1 MYSNFIG
8 RRNFIVFYIFTLV
21 IEIHKMDNTFRIKK
35 TRDTV
40 SRSKQNDIVSGT
52 LDSIHQNIIGTLKE
66 TTTSFLELN
75 QKMKELEEKI
85 QSLEDSNVLADILH
99 VSKLTNELKQLE
111 SRLAQE
117 NPVQDY
123 YLKNADI
130 MLKYYGSS
138 EKARAM
144 NMTPADQ
151 NTFMKFLAPAVS
163 QTETS
168 GHSKKEL
175 FTEYTSRMKLNT
187 GQDDAPEKQVFAEHC
202 EECNIARDELSDE
215 GVLVCPKCGSEEYM
229 MVVSDFPSF
238 RDPPKERNN
247 YAYKKINHLNEI
259 LNQFQ
264 AKESTIIPDEVMHE
278 VICEIKKRRIQN
290 LAELTEKDMRE
301 ILKKLNR
308 SKYYEHATH
317 ILSRLNGNPPPTI
330 TPEIEEKVRAMFQEI
345 QAPFLLYCPDDR
357 TNFLSYSYILY
368 KFFELLE
375 LDEYKVYFPLLKS
388 RDRLIQH
395 DQIWKKICDY
405 LRWEFIQSV

>member
-1 MYSNFIG
+1 MEN
-8 RRNFIVFYIFTLV
+8 VFRT
-21 IEIHKMDNTFRIKK
+21 KK
-35 TRDTV
+35 IRDTS
-40 SRSKQNDIVSGT
+40 SRTKTNDMVSGT
-52 LDSIHQNIIGTLKE
+52 LDSIHQNVVSGLRDTDSE
-66 TTTSFLELN
+66 VLN
-75 QKMKELEEKI
+75 SRLTELEQELSSI
-85 QSLEDSNVLADILH
+85 ENIFTIDAILQS
-99 VSKLTNELKQLE
+99 SKLQLE
-111 SRLAQE
+111 INQIHKTLDE
-117 NPVQDY
+117 DNPVESY

-130 MLKYYGSS
+130 MLKYYGIA
-138 EKARAM
+138 EKTQLGVS
-144 NMTPADQ
+144 NSTNQ
-151 NTFMKFLAPAVS
+151 NTILKYL
-163 QTETS
+163 TS
-168 GHSKKEL
+168 STNTDSVGTSKKEL
-175 FTEYTSRMKLNT
+175 FEQYASRMKFNT
-187 GQDDAPEKQVFAEHC
+187 NTSTESTTHDTSEHC
-202 EECNIARDELSDE
+202 DRCNVSREEIGSE
-215 GVLVCPKCGSEEYM
+215 GILICPICGSEEYM
-229 MVVSDFPSF
+229 LVVSDFPSF

-290 LAELTEKDMRE
+290 IADMTEKDMRE

-330 TPEIEEKVRAMFQEI
+330 TPEIEEKIRAMFQEI
-345 QAPFLLYCPDDR
+345 QAPFLLYCPDER

-388 RDRLIQH
+388 RDRLIAH
-395 DQIWKKICDY
+395 DEIWKKICDY